1 LIVKLPAPAQMVDDN
16 LVKDINLAR
25 RDARRFMQEYVGEG
39 AGEIHTL
46 LNDRRKA
53 LLKID
58 PTWSLTSAFFPTQNG
73 PHGEARI
80 RKHVFLGLL
89 PTPPNNVA
97 LADAIGALAS
107 LERPSSPSIVASPP
121 PDFATASWACL

>member
-1 LIVKLPAPAQMVDDN
+1 M
-16 LVKDINLAR
+16 
-25 RDARRFMQEYVGEG
+25 
-39 AGEIHTL
+39 

-58 PTWSLTSAFFPTQNG
+58 PTWSLTSDFFLTQNG

-80 RKHVFLGLL
+80 RKHVLGLL
-89 PTPPNNVA
+89 PTPPNNVE

-107 LERPSSPSIVASPP
+107 LKRSKLVEYCGKPAAELCDSILGMLMTINSVKCPS
-121 PDFATASWACL
+121 